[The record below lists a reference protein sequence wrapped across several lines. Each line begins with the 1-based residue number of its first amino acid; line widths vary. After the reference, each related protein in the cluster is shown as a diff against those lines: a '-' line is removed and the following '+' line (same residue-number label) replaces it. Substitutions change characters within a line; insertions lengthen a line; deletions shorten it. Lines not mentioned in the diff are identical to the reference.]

1 MELVVCPQCF
11 LHRHMFIECYDI
23 QHNDTPHNG
32 TQHKD
37 TQHKDIQHNDTQ
49 HIVLVYD
56 TQLNWILCILLSVV
70 KLNVAFYLLLC

>member
-23 QHNDTPHNG
+23 QRNDI
-32 TQHKD
+32 
-37 TQHKDIQHNDTQ
+37 QHKDIQHNDTQ

-56 TQLNWILCILLSVV
+56 TQLNWTLCILLSVV